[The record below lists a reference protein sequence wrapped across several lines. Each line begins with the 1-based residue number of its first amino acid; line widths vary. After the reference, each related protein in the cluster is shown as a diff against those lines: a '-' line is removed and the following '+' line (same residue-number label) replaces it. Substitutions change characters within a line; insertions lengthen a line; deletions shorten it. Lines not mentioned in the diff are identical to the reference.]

1 MKTTGMTRPI
11 DHLGRVVI
19 PIEIRESLNIK
30 PKDLLEISI
39 QGNKIVLK
47 RSSEVCIFC
56 DNTKDLIDFADKKV
70 CPCCINKLAGK

>member
-1 MKTTGMTRPI
+1 MKSTGMTRPI

-30 PKDLLEISI
+30 PKDLLEISV

-56 DNTKDLIDFADKKV
+56 DNTKDLVDFADKKV
-70 CPCCINKLAGK
+70 CSCCINKLTNK